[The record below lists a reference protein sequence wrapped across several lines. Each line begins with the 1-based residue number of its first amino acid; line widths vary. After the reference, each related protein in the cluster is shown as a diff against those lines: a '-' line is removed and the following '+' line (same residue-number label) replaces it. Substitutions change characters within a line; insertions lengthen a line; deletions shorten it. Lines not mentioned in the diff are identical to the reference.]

1 MLAGERSR
9 ESTTEFAKLL
19 GSVTGS
25 ETIKQITGKEGISPI
40 QIDYLIRGYTG
51 GMGIAAVQLANP
63 LLNTLQTK
71 EDVAQPTL
79 KASKMP
85 IIGGLFQ
92 PVEGRGTL
100 DEAYDMME
108 SIQQTKGTFNRLV
121 EQGKTAEA
129 RAFAQ
134 EYADKL
140 GAASVSGS
148 VQQKLGEFAKYRR
161 QIVASPTL
169 TTEQKDEM
177 LARIDKA
184 QTEYARAFLKAVDKT
199 TRQ

>member
-1 MLAGERSR
+1 
-9 ESTTEFAKLL
+9 
-19 GSVTGS
+19 
-25 ETIKQITGKEGISPI
+25 
-40 QIDYLIRGYTG
+40 
-51 GMGIAAVQLANP
+51 VQLDNP
-63 LLNTLQTK
+63 ILNIEMK
-71 EDVAQPTL
+71 EDVAKPSL
-79 KASKMP
+79 KASKMQ
-85 IIGGLFQ
+85 IIGSLFQ

-100 DEAYDMME
+100 DEAYDMMD
-108 SIQQTKGTFNRLV
+108 SIQQTKGSFNRLV

-148 VQQKLGEFAKYRR
+148 VQQKLGDFAKYRR
-161 QIVASPTL
+161 QITASPTL

>member
-9 ESTTEFAKLL
+9 ESTTEFAKVL
-19 GSVTGS
+19 GSITGS
-25 ETIKQITGKEGISPI
+25 ETIKQITGREGLSPI
-40 QIDYLIRGYTG
+40 GVDYLIRGYTG
-51 GMGIAAVQLANP
+51 GLGIGIVQLANP
-63 LLNTLQTK
+63 ILNMEMK
-71 EDVAQPTL
+71 EDVAKPTL
-79 KASKMP
+79 KASKTP
-85 IIGGLFQ
+85 FIGGLFQ

-100 DEAYDMME
+100 DEAYDRMLD
-108 SIQQTKGTFNRLV
+108 IQQTKGSFNRLV

-134 EYADKL
+134 EHAEAL

-148 VQQKLGEFAKYRR
+148 VQQKLGEFSKYRR
-161 QIVASPTL
+161 QVEAAPRM
-169 TTEQKDEM
+169 TTEQKDEL

>member
-1 MLAGERSR
+1 ME
-9 ESTTEFAKLL
+9 
-19 GSVTGS
+19 
-25 ETIKQITGKEGISPI
+25 
-40 QIDYLIRGYTG
+40 
-51 GMGIAAVQLANP
+51 M
-63 LLNTLQTK
+63 K
-71 EDVAQPTL
+71 EDVAKPSL
-79 KASKMP
+79 KASKIP
-85 IIGGLFQ
+85 LIGGLFQ

-100 DEAYDMME
+100 DEAYDRMLD
-108 SIQQTKGTFNRLV
+108 IRQTKGSFNRLV

-134 EYADKL
+134 EHAEAL

-148 VQQKLGEFAKYRR
+148 VQQKLGQFAEYRR
-161 QIVASPTL
+161 KVEAAPRM
-169 TTEQKDEM
+169 TTEQKDEL